1 MKKILMVLVMMFLTV
16 SVGFAAEEI
25 LPKLD
30 KNKDGKISKQEYLGA
45 VSGTFNKLDKNRD
58 GSVNRDELL
67 HMDKKDLEAFIK
79 EADTNG
85 DGIIIKKEFEQAAA
99 KRFQQLDKN
108 GNGFI
113 NKDEWAAGRSE
124 LYSPFTRFTF

>member
-1 MKKILMVLVMMFLTV
+1 MAFVIMFFAA

-45 VSGTFNKLDKNRD
+45 VSVTFNKLDKNRD
-58 GSVNRDELL
+58 GLINRDELG
-67 HMDKKDLEAFIK
+67 HMDKKDLEAFTK
-79 EADTNG
+79 EADTDGN
-85 DGIIIKKEFEQAAA
+85 GIISKKEFEQAAV

-108 GNGFI
+108 RNGFI